1 MDRVDNWVW
10 WLIVAAGLGIP
21 LVITALPE
29 FGMFAVGAAAAALT
43 EALGG
48 NTVVQFAVFLVV
60 SVALLVF
67 VRPIA
72 LRHLRQGPGMR
83 MGMEALTGASAL
95 VLEKVDEHG
104 GRIKL
109 RGEVWSARSYEPGRV
124 FDPGQQVSVAQIDG
138 ATALIL

>member
-1 MDRVDNWVW
+1 MW
-10 WLIVAAGLGIP
+10 WLIVAAALGIP
-21 LVITALPE
+21 LVITTLPE
-29 FGMFAVGAAAAALT
+29 FGMFACGAAAAALT
-43 EALGG
+43 GALGG
-48 NTVVQFAVFLVV
+48 GTVLQFSVFLVISV
-60 SVALLVF
+60 SLLVF

-72 LRHLRQGPGMR
+72 MRHLRQGSGTR
-83 MGMEALTGASAL
+83 MGIDALTGASAL
-95 VLEKVDEHG
+95 VLEQVDEHG

>member
-1 MDRVDNWVW
+1 MENWIW
-10 WLIVAAGLGIP
+10 WLIVAAALGVP
-21 LVITALPE
+21 LAITALPE

-43 EALGG
+43 GGLGAG
-48 NTVVQFAVFLVV
+48 TVAQFSVFLVV

-72 LRHLRQGPGMR
+72 LRHLRQGPRVR
-83 MGMEALTGASAL
+83 MGIEALHGASAL
-95 VLEKVDEHG
+95 VLEQVDEHG

-109 RGEVWSARSYEPGRV
+109 QGEVWSARSYEAGRV
-124 FDPGQQVSVAQIDG
+124 FAPGEQVSVAQIEG

>member
-1 MDRVDNWVW
+1 
-10 WLIVAAGLGIP
+10 
-21 LVITALPE
+21 
-29 FGMFAVGAAAAALT
+29 
-43 EALGG
+43 
-48 NTVVQFAVFLVV
+48 VQFAVFLMV